1 MSCYL
6 MTAAAVGA
14 IAAAGYRGMT
24 AAAVWHDGQA
34 RFYNAAT
41 KEMVQYKSVE
51 EAANALALQNIASCE
66 ARYPGKIAGGF
77 LKNAEEQQAYL
88 AGAAKA
94 AKNLDMTDIQGELV
108 GLWKPM
114 KLWGLVNTFKYQACE
129 TDDWHETNAY
139 WFCDMVAN
147 RAAGVEQRAQEE
159 AEAA

>member
-14 IAAAGYRGMT
+14 MAAAGYRGMT

-34 RFYNAAT
+34 
-41 KEMVQYKSVE
+41 
-51 EAANALALQNIASCE
+51 
-66 ARYPGKIAGGF
+66 KIAGGF
-77 LKNAEEQQAYL
+77 LKNVEEQQAYL

-114 KLWGLVNTFKYQACE
+114 KLWGLVNTYKYQACE